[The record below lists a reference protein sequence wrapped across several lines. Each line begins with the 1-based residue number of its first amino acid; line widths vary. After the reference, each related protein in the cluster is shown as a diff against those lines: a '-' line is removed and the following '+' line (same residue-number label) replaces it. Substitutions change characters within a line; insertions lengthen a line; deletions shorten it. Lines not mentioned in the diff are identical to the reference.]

1 MPKVAPFE
9 KYTGR
14 YEAWFSRNRYA
25 YQSELQAIR
34 KLLPDTGTG
43 VEIGA
48 GTGRFA
54 MPLGI
59 KFGLEPAK
67 AMRRIARERGM
78 VVAGGLAEALP
89 FKDARFDCALM
100 VTTIC
105 FVDDIE
111 ISLKEAYRVLKPGG
125 AIIIGF
131 VDRISS
137 LGQTYQ
143 KYKDENVFYRE
154 ANFYSTDETIFYL
167 AKAGFKAFAFTQT
180 IFRKLS
186 EIDGIEPVKEGYGE
200 GSFVVVR
207 GRR

>member
-1 MPKVAPFE
+1 MPKVTPFE

-14 YEAWFSRNRYA
+14 YETWFSRNRHA

-34 KLLPDTGTG
+34 NLLPEAGTG

-54 MPLGI
+54 TPLGI
-59 KFGLEPAK
+59 KLGLEPAK
-67 AMRRIARERGM
+67 AMGRIARERGM
-78 VVAGGLAEALP
+78 DVAGGLAEALP
-89 FKDARFDCALM
+89 FKDARFDFALM

-111 ISLKEAYRVLKPGG
+111 TSFKEAYRVLKPGG

-131 VDRISS
+131 VDRISP

-154 ANFYSTDETIFYL
+154 ASFYSTDETIFYL
-167 AKAGFKAFAFTQT
+167 AKVGFKAFAFTQT
-180 IFRKLS
+180 IFRQLS
-186 EIDGIEPVKEGYGE
+186 EIDSLEPVKEGYGE